1 MSGAAARTGGVNE
14 KKNNNIYK
22 ITCRYANKKT
32 ANIIPWLNE
41 RNGCIYSSH
50 KEFSIMI

>member
-22 ITCRYANKKT
+22 IACRYANKKRQISYRGET
-32 ANIIPWLNE
+32 NEMIIDIVVIRNIV
-41 RNGCIYSSH
+41 
-50 KEFSIMI
+50 